1 MNGVRLS
8 LATLRAIFPKAPET
22 ILAAFV
28 ERQGVLTAAGINQTR
43 QRLAHLF
50 ANIRHE
56 TSGFTIKPDPTLN
69 LRRS

>member
-43 QRLAHLF
+43 QRLARLF
-50 ANIRHE
+50 ANVHHE